1 MGRQCLRCGDAIPR
15 FSGFWGV
22 RYILGGQHF
31 RFSSDVLTKNVLG
44 TTKFEGN
51 KNFGGRHARMLPVA
65 TGLRYGRMHLCLFC
79 KRQTQHTANVVE
91 PHATLCTYSFFEVAT
106 PEWST
111 MSQNS
116 ARPRGLVSAPFYK
129 SSCTRSFTATR
140 YRRPSTKAHDNTTFI
155 TVSCLCANNLLICQ
169 SHVAPNTCML
179 LFFLAGCERK
189 YLSINLSI
197 KMSVTK
203 NITTQ
208 PLVRNKTSN
217 VPCVLQIFERKT
229 AWCCSGPKARKRQ

>member
-1 MGRQCLRCGDAIPR
+1 MGRHCLRCGDAIPR

-91 PHATLCTYSFFEVAT
+91 PHATLCTYSFFWGRHTRVIYNVTEQCAPQRSCFCPILQKQLHSVLHSHSVQKT
-106 PEWST
+106 FHKSPWQHNIHNCFLLVCKEPTDLPEPCG
-111 MSQNS
+111 SQYVYVVI
-116 ARPRGLVSAPFYK
+116 L
-129 SSCTRSFTATR
+129 SCRMRA
-140 YRRPSTKAHDNTTFI
+140 
-155 TVSCLCANNLLICQ
+155 
-169 SHVAPNTCML
+169 
-179 LFFLAGCERK
+179 
-189 YLSINLSI
+189 
-197 KMSVTK
+197 
-203 NITTQ
+203 
-208 PLVRNKTSN
+208 
-217 VPCVLQIFERKT
+217 
-229 AWCCSGPKARKRQ
+229 